1 MQRSGKIK
9 LADLNSLLTCI
20 LCGGYYIDAT
30 TIIECLHSFCR
41 TCIVK
46 YLHTNKY
53 CPTCDVQVHKTKP
66 LDNIR
71 SDQTLQDI
79 VYKLVPGLFKN
90 EMKRRRDFYQ
100 KNDAVK
106 GEVPMSSEKRGDVLG
121 GERLI
126 FTPEDVI
133 SISLEYCSPCL
144 PFPSP
149 LPQQNED
156 SSNLLQCDML
166 PKPVCHRRYLRC
178 PGAIRVAHLKKFLQA
193 KYNLRPCHNIDV
205 MYMHD
210 YLHDEY
216 TLIDLA
222 YIYSWRR
229 NAPLRLFYKIGEI
242 VPRKSSKIK
251 DNLVAKEVPS
261 LSASEE
267 AVSPHVK
274 IILIHADA
282 APAPSV
288 AAAPSS
294 QVYFQ
299 SHPSPPPSPQMA
311 TEPDRVGS
319 SKHNCAALP
328 NGQVKMGCAE
338 MSNKLPEHIDIQPD
352 KKSFFDKPTNSA
364 VNINSNLHLTDRH
377 QRKDMKLVHRNKS
390 FPCSAVDRMN
400 GMYRDR
406 RGSLSK
412 RFPPRKLS

>member
-1 MQRSGKIK
+1 MQSSGKIK

-100 KNDAVK
+100 KNEAGNFK
-106 GEVPMSSEKRGDVLG
+106 GDVPMSSEKRGDVLG

-126 FTPEDVI
+126 FTPEDII
-133 SISLEYCSPCL
+133 SISLEYCPPCL

-156 SSNLLQCDML
+156 SSNVLQCDML
-166 PKPVCHRRYLRC
+166 PKSMCHRRYLRC
-178 PGAIRVAHLKKFLQA
+178 PGAIRVAHIKKFLQA
-193 KYNLRPCHNIDV
+193 KYNLLPRHDIDV

-210 YLHDEY
+210 YLRDEY

-229 NAPLRLFYKIGEI
+229 NAPLRLFYKISEI
-242 VPRKSSKIK
+242 ALKISSKTKESLI
-251 DNLVAKEVPS
+251 AKEVPS
-261 LSASEE
+261 HPASEE

-274 IILIHADA
+274 VILNHAA
-282 APAPSV
+282 LAPSF

-294 QVYFQ
+294 QVFLQ
-299 SHPSPPPSPQMA
+299 SHPSPPPSPQAA
-311 TEPDRVGS
+311 TEPDRLGS
-319 SKHNCAALP
+319 SKQNCAALP
-328 NGQVKMGCAE
+328 NGQVKMGSAE
-338 MSNKLPEHIDIQPD
+338 MSNKLPKNSYIQPD
-352 KKSFFDKPTNSA
+352 KKWHVFLIS
-364 VNINSNLHLTDRH
+364 
-377 QRKDMKLVHRNKS
+377 QRTVLLV
-390 FPCSAVDRMN
+390 
-400 GMYRDR
+400 
-406 RGSLSK
+406 
-412 RFPPRKLS
+412 